1 MFGIKMPS
9 GSYIGLEREE
19 LRKDALKEK
28 RAARAAAEET
38 WQSRYDLQKA
48 DAETVYLQRRK
59 DELADKKELKEIDLN
74 NDILKQITKSLTLG
88 IPIPDL
94 TGVTTSGG
102 TKKGDS
108 ILSRDESYSV
118 LYGLLGENE
127 EITGA
132 LSKIEAVKDPNALSL
147 LANMTKD
154 VYNQFAEQGYDSP
167 EILMEKTNELI
178 LPVLTNVILTAPDP
192 SKAGAM
198 IKRLTDAGVKL
209 NNTVTNLINNQ
220 VGTTGSM
227 TVLNDPVV
235 EPKLSA
241 QEIGQWEDFLPKI
254 AKDRARTEQ
263 TRIAKA
269 KGTLNTRLEN
279 ASADERKIIN
289 NTIGWISQRDETIN
303 SALENS
309 KGDNPDFY
317 ELFGL
322 YGNAGILEIFAN
334 EPRMRGQ
341 SVSPMFR
348 RTMDAQPIEVSS
360 VAILKELM
368 NLNIFKEGDVFMYPD
383 PATGQM
389 VTRAWNGD

>member
-1 MFGIKMPS
+1 
-9 GSYIGLEREE
+9 
-19 LRKDALKEK
+19 
-28 RAARAAAEET
+28 
-38 WQSRYDLQKA
+38 
-48 DAETVYLQRRK
+48 
-59 DELADKKELKEIDLN
+59 
-74 NDILKQITKSLTLG
+74 
-88 IPIPDL
+88 
-94 TGVTTSGG
+94 
-102 TKKGDS
+102 
-108 ILSRDESYSV
+108 
-118 LYGLLGENE
+118 
-127 EITGA
+127 
-132 LSKIEAVKDPNALSL
+132 
-147 LANMTKD
+147 MTKN

-209 NNTVTNLINNQ
+209 NNTVTNLIKNQ
-220 VGTTGSM
+220 VGRTGSM
-227 TVLNDPVV
+227 TVLSDPVV
-235 EPKLSA
+235 VPKLSA
-241 QEIGQWEDFLPKI
+241 QDIGQWENFLPKI

-341 SVSPMFR
+341 SVSTMFR
-348 RTMDAQPIEVSS
+348 RAMDAQPIEVSS

>member
-74 NDILKQITKSLTLG
+74 NALLKEITKKVLSGQPVDLG
-88 IPIPDL
+88 GI
-94 TGVTTSGG
+94 TASGG

-108 ILSRDESYSV
+108 PLSRDESYSV

-132 LSKIEAVKDPNALSL
+132 LSKIEAIKDPTALSL
-147 LANMTKD
+147 LANMTKN

-209 NNTVTNLINNQ
+209 NNTVTNLIKNQ

-227 TVLNDPVV
+227 TVLNEPVV

-241 QEIGQWEDFLPKI
+241 QEIGQWENFLPKI